1 LLDEKSIHSPL
12 TYGGNK
18 MTKEELVT
26 KMAMEAKISKR
37 AANDALKIF
46 FGSVTTALKKGQKVS
61 FVGFGTFSTSKRKA
75 RTGRNP
81 QTGEAI
87 KIPAA
92 RVPKFKAGKS
102 LRDAIKK

>member
-1 LLDEKSIHSPL
+1 
-12 TYGGNK
+12 

-26 KMAMEAKISKR
+26 KMAKEANISKR
-37 AANDALKIF
+37 AAGDALKTF
-46 FGSVTTALKKGQKVS
+46 FGSVTMALKKGQKVS

-81 QTGEAI
+81 QTGAAL

-102 LRDAIKK
+102 LRDAVKK